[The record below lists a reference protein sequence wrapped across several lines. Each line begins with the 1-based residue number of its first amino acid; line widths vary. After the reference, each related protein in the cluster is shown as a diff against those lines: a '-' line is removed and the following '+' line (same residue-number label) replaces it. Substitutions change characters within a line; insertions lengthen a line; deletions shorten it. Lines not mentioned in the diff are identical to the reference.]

1 LNLASVL
8 IKKIIIDNDVDTWA
22 SLQKHYLPEEFSK
35 IHSVIE
41 NHVDQFSSLPSFDDL
56 KLSVRDRRTLEKIY
70 VVEKA
75 QDMDIPSSQL
85 LEYLKNEYTQ
95 AEIMTQLEKYL
106 ETSVAVDN
114 AEESLSNL
122 QAIVL
127 DVESKVDLRTPENDM
142 RRIDLFYSEEELARN
157 VPLSL
162 NAEYDEVMRF
172 SPRDLILIG
181 GRRGAGKSLT
191 CANIAANIYNE
202 NESVLYFTIEM
213 DSRSILQR
221 ICAIATN
228 VNMAAIRNKSLS
240 IPEWRRVAQWWA
252 NRFEEG
258 ETAYKDYLSHNS
270 FDKFH
275 TQLIKNPLKQT
286 QLDVIYDPELSVSKI
301 RSEMDKKIVTINPKA
316 IIVDYLN
323 QVKYRTGN
331 QYSKFGQYD
340 WTEQIEISKA
350 LKSMAQQYEV
360 PIIAPYQIDAT
371 GEARFAKGI
380 LDAADA
386 AFTLDTHSPEDNC
399 ISFNCV
405 KMRNGEVKGF
415 TSAIDWKTLK
425 IGPESAKN
433 PADKKVSESTG
444 ESVYDDQ

>member
-8 IKKIIIDNDVDTWA
+8 IKKIIADRDVDTWA
-22 SLQKHYLPEEFSK
+22 SLQKHYLPEEFSRV
-35 IHSVIE
+35 HSVIE
-41 NHVDQFSSLPSFDDL
+41 SHVDEFSTLPSFDDL
-56 KLSVRDRRTLEKIY
+56 KLSVRDRRTLEKIF
-70 VVEKA
+70 VIEKSEYIDVPA
-75 QDMDIPSSQL
+75 SQL

-95 AEIMTQLEKYL
+95 AEIMSQLEKYL
-106 ETSVAVDN
+106 ETSVAIDN

-127 DVESKVDLRTPENDM
+127 DIESKVDLKTPENDM
-142 RRIDLFYSEEELARN
+142 RRIDLFYSEEELAKN

-162 NAEYDEVMRF
+162 NGEYDLNMKF

-191 CANIAANIYNE
+191 CANIAANIFE
-202 NESVLYFTIEM
+202 EDKSVMYFTIEM
-213 DSRSILQR
+213 DARSILQR

-240 IPEWRRVAQWWA
+240 LAEWRRIAGWWA
-252 NRFEEG
+252 KRFEEG
-258 ETAYKDYLSHNS
+258 EVAYNDYLEHNS

-275 TQLIKNPLKQT
+275 SQLIRKPLKDV
-286 QLDVIYDPELSVSKI
+286 QLDVVYDPDLSISKI
-301 RSEMDKKIVTINPKA
+301 RSEIDKKVMSISPRA

-323 QVKYRTGN
+323 QIKYRTGT

-350 LKSMAQQYEV
+350 LKSMAQQYEI
-360 PIIAPYQIDAT
+360 PIIAPYQIDAS

-386 AFTLDTHSPEDNC
+386 AFTLDTHSPDDGC
-399 ISFNCV
+399 ITFNCV
-405 KMRNGEVKGF
+405 KMRNGEVRGF
-415 TSAIDWKTLK
+415 TSAVDWKTLK

-433 PADKKVSESTG
+433 PADKNAKEGTG

>member
-1 LNLASVL
+1 MNLASVL
-8 IKKIIIDNDVDTWA
+8 IKKIITDKDVDTWS
-22 SLQKHYLPEEFSK
+22 SLQKHYLPEEFNRVY
-35 IHSVIE
+35 SVIE
-41 NHVDQFSSLPSFDDL
+41 NHVEEFSTLPNFDDL

-70 VVEKA
+70 IVEKT
-75 QDMDIPSSQL
+75 QDIDIPCSQL

-106 ETSVAVDN
+106 ETSIAVDN

-127 DVESKVDLRTPENDM
+127 DVESKVDLKTPENDM
-142 RRIDLFYSEEELARN
+142 RRIDLFYSEEELSRT
-157 VPLSL
+157 VPLGL
-162 NAEYDEVMRF
+162 NSEYDELMRF

-191 CANIAANIYNE
+191 CANIAANIFDQD
-202 NESVLYFTIEM
+202 ESVIYFTIEM

-221 ICAIATN
+221 ICSVATN
-228 VNMAAIRNKSLS
+228 VSMASIRNKSLS
-240 IPEWRRVAQWWA
+240 ILEWQRIAAWWA
-252 NRFEEG
+252 KRFEEG
-258 ETAYKDYLSHNS
+258 ETAYKDYLLHNS

-275 TQLIKNPLKQT
+275 TQLTKNPLKEV
-286 QLDVIYDPELSVSKI
+286 QLDVVYDPELSVSKI
-301 RSEMDKKIVTINPKA
+301 RSEMDKKVVTIKPKA

-323 QVKYRTGN
+323 QVKYRTGTHH
-331 QYSKFGQYD
+331 SKFGQYD

-350 LKSMAQQYEV
+350 LKSMAQQYEI
-360 PIIAPYQIDAT
+360 PIVAPYQIDAS

-386 AFTLDTHSPEDNC
+386 AFTIDTHAHTDNC
-399 ISFNCV
+399 ITFNCV
-405 KMRNGEVKGF
+405 KMRNGEVRGF

-425 IGPESAKN
+425 IGPESARN
-433 PADKKVSESTG
+433 PSEKDSAESTG
-444 ESVYDDQ
+444 EDVYDDK

>member
-1 LNLASVL
+1 MNLAGIL
-8 IKKIIIDNDVDTWA
+8 IKKIIVDNDADTWA
-22 SLQKHYLPEEFSK
+22 SLQKHYLPEEFSR
-35 IHSVIE
+35 IYSVIE
-41 NHVDQFSSLPSFDDL
+41 SHVDEFSSLPSFDDL
-56 KLSVRDRRTLEKIY
+56 KLSVRDRPTLQKIY
-70 VVEKA
+70 VLERA
-75 QDMDIPSSQL
+75 EDIDVPSAQL

-95 AEIMTQLEKYL
+95 AEIMAQLEKYL
-106 ETSVAVDN
+106 DTSVAIDT

-127 DVESKVDLRTPENDM
+127 DVESKVDLKTPENDM

-157 VPLSL
+157 VPLTL
-162 NAEYDEVMRF
+162 NSEYDSTMRF

-191 CANIAANIYNE
+191 CANIAANIFE
-202 NESVLYFTIEM
+202 EDQSVMYFTIEM
-213 DSRSILQR
+213 DSRAILQR
-221 ICAIATN
+221 ICAVATN
-228 VNMAAIRNKSLS
+228 VSMSSIRNKNLS
-240 IPEWRRVAQWWA
+240 IAEWQRVASWWA
-252 NRFEEG
+252 KRFEEG
-258 ETAYKDYLSHNS
+258 ELAYEEYLEHNS

-275 TQLIKNPLKQT
+275 SQLTKKPLKST
-286 QLDVIYDPELSVSKI
+286 QLDIIYDPELSVSKI
-301 RSEMDKKIVTINPKA
+301 RSEMDKKVVTIKPRA

-331 QYSKFGQYD
+331 QFSKFGQYD

-360 PIIAPYQIDAT
+360 PIVAPYQIDAS

-386 AFTLDTHSPEDNC
+386 AFTLDTHTPEDNC

-405 KMRNGEVKGF
+405 KMRNGEVRGF
-415 TSAIDWKTLK
+415 TSTIDWKTLR
-425 IGPESAKN
+425 IGPESASN
-433 PADKKVSESTG
+433 PSEKRSGTD
-444 ESVYDDQ
+444 EDVYDDK